1 MEPFTMLGLAA
12 IFALKAYLRSRGLSE
27 SDIAKLA
34 PGERARFN
42 DLRTAGDTDKLDEY
56 VKELRAAGRI

>member
-1 MEPFTMLGLAA
+1 MEPFTLLGLVAF
-12 IFALKAYLRSRGLSE
+12 FAVKAWLRSRGLSE
-27 SDIAKLA
+27 SDIEKLA

-42 DLRTAGDTDKLDEY
+42 DLKKAGDTGKLDEY